1 MRLHLQRQRLR
12 SFTIAFVSRFLAVL
26 ILSSFAVTL
35 FPIVST
41 SAEQSSMPCCAGKSS
56 EHCDSGLTAAKPRP
70 VITEPMCGLPKPVE
84 TKSHNHVHRNAET
97 TSHHAD
103 AESSTSRVTAAES
116 ISEPCRMDCSACAT
130 ATVRQQKRQKSFVS
144 ARTAYAPLSLTAIQ
158 FETRTQFFSTN
169 EFWPLINP
177 RGPPSELL

>member
-1 MRLHLQRQRLR
+1 MRLSLQRHRLR
-12 SFTIAFVSRFLAVL
+12 SFTIAFVSRFLALL
-26 ILSSFAVTL
+26 ILSSFAFTQL
-35 FPIVST
+35 PITGT
-41 SAEQSSMPCCAGKSS
+41 SADSSMPCCTGKSS

-84 TKSHNHVHRNAET
+84 TKSHNYALLNAET
-97 TSHHAD
+97 ASHHA
-103 AESSTSRVTAAES
+103 ESKTSRITAAES

-130 ATVRQQKRQKSFVS
+130 ATLRQQKRQKAFIS
-144 ARTAYAPLSLTAIQ
+144 ARTAFAAPSLAATQ

-169 EFWPLINP
+169 EFWSLINP